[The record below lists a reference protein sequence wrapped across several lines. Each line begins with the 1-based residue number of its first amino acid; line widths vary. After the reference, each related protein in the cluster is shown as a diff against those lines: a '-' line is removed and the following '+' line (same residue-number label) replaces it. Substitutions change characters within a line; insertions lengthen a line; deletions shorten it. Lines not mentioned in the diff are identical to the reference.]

1 MRTIVQFAQRASAL
15 TLAFAMLSATAHA
28 QEASQPVPADDTN
41 TAPPVPADDANTAQH
56 SPSTGLEEI
65 IVTARKS
72 RESLMTVPIAV
83 SAVTGDTLDR
93 NGLTALT
100 QIDRSV
106 PNLFILRNS
115 IQPNLA
121 IRGAYTYLTNYSV
134 DSAVGISLDE
144 VFIGSTRWIDAGQFD
159 LAQIEV
165 LKGPQGTYFGK
176 NTTAGLINLT
186 TRGPT
191 DEVEGYVRGSY
202 EFTTDE
208 ALVEGA
214 VGGPITDRLGVRIAA
229 RYLDSKGFARN
240 LRRDDREVS
249 GESFVGRMTAQWEPV
264 DDVTATYKVQR
275 EDTRNYGVTT
285 DTVNCTQQFLDA
297 LTTLGLTDTCA
308 FDKLTATRGSPIDYY
323 NPFDQGRQIQKSWL
337 HSLKVQADMGDV
349 SVVSVTGYYDLK
361 SQSYIDT
368 TFSGLQ
374 YYAITRDDINRQF
387 SQELRLQTAENRPLR
402 LIVGGYFAHAT
413 FETVEGQGWDTLAAR
428 GIPLRFARE
437 KFFKQSNDTL
447 AVFGEV
453 TWRITDALRL
463 TAGGRVTSDEKKAM
477 IDASIGSLEDPFDN
491 NATAQAGAQGVLN
504 WLPIPPGSKKRAVT
518 KFTPAVTLQ
527 YMLPDGQVYASYKE
541 GFKSGGFDSSI
552 SRPTQI
558 ANGFEFDD
566 ETAKSYEVGA
576 KFTLLDGRLRL
587 TAAAFRTDFS
597 DLQLTA
603 LVPPATSLF
612 LNAGGVRTQGV
623 EFDGLLAVGGG
634 VQLNLAAGY
643 LDTKFTRYDGAP
655 CYTGQTAAEGC
666 VAGTQDMVGRQVAY
680 APKVSVSGGIS
691 WEGEVGN
698 GFKLGLFADGSYRS
712 AHYVDI
718 DLDPLTRQKAVAL
731 FNGRISLG
739 EADDKWRVSLIGRNL
754 FNEDYAVG
762 ASDIPLFTRAM
773 ALNHGLP
780 RTVMIQV
787 ETNF

>member
-1 MRTIVQFAQRASAL
+1 MRISIQFAPRVSL
-15 TLAFAMLSATAHA
+15 MTLALAMLTATAHA
-28 QEASQPVPADDTN
+28 QE
-41 TAPPVPADDANTAQH
+41 APPVPADDAAEATH
-56 SPSTGLEEI
+56 SEGGLEEI
-65 IVTARKS
+65 VVTARKS
-72 RESLMTVPIAV
+72 RESLMTVPIAI

-93 NGLTALT
+93 NGLSALT

-106 PNLFILRNS
+106 PNLYILRNS

-121 IRGAYTYLTNYSV
+121 IRGAYTYVTNYSV

-144 VFIGSTRWIDAGQFD
+144 LFLGSTRWIDAGQFD
-159 LAQIEV
+159 IAQIEV

-176 NTTAGLINLT
+176 NTTAGLLNIT

-191 DEVEGYVRGSY
+191 DEVEGYARAGY

-208 ALVEGA
+208 ASIEGA
-214 VGGPITDRLGVRIAA
+214 VGGPITDRLGVRVAA

-249 GESFVGRMTAQWEPV
+249 GKSFVGRMTVRWEPL
-264 DDVTATYKVQR
+264 DDVTATYKLQR

-285 DTVNCTQQFLDA
+285 DTSNCTAQF
-297 LTTLGLTDTCA
+297 LTTLTNLGLSDTCA
-308 FDKLTATRGSPIDYY
+308 FDKFTATRGSPIGYY

-337 HSLKVQADMGDV
+337 NSLKIEADLGDM
-349 SVVSVTGYYDLK
+349 SLVSVTGYSDLS

-387 SQELRLQTAENRPLR
+387 SQELRLQTPENRPLR

-428 GIPLRFARE
+428 GIAMRFARE

-447 AVFGEV
+447 AIFGEV
-453 TWRITDALRL
+453 NWRITDALRL
-463 TAGGRVTSDEKKAM
+463 TVGGRVTSDEKTAKINA
-477 IDASIGSLEDPFDN
+477 AIGSLEDPFDN
-491 NATAQAGAQGVLN
+491 NATAQAGARAVLN
-504 WLPIPPGSKKRAVT
+504 WLPIPGGRGKRSVT

-527 YMLPDGQVYASYKE
+527 YMLPDGQIYASYKE
-541 GFKSGGFDSSI
+541 GFKSGGFDASI
-552 SRPTQI
+552 SRPAQI
-558 ANGFEFDD
+558 TSGFEFDD
-566 ETAKSYEVGA
+566 ETAKSYEIGA
-576 KFTLLDGRLRL
+576 KVTLMDGRLRL

-612 LNAGGVRTQGV
+612 LNAGGVRSQGL

-634 VQLNLAAGY
+634 VQVNLAAGY
-643 LDTKFTRYDGAP
+643 LDAKFKRYDGAP
-655 CYTGQTAAEGC
+655 CFTGQTVAEGC
-666 VAGTQDMVGRQVAY
+666 VAGAQNVVGRQVAY
-680 APKVSVSGGIS
+680 APKVSISGGIN
-691 WEGEVGN
+691 WEGEISN
-698 GFKLGLFADGSYRS
+698 GLKLGLFADGNYRS

-718 DLDPLTRQKAVAL
+718 DLDPLTRQKAVTL
-731 FNGRISLG
+731 INGRISLG

-754 FNEDYAVG
+754 FNKDYAVG
-762 ASDIPLFTRAM
+762 AADVPLFTRAM
-773 ALNHGLP
+773 TLNHGMP
-780 RTVMIQV
+780 RTVLVQV